1 MAEAVA
7 AGVSETSAEVVI
19 KRATGMI
26 VSVLQARRRTPRFAA
41 PKRSHWTNPEIECA
55 HPGHSVM
62 NDFETQINN
71 VDAGSAVDKY
81 TFGPPSRL
89 GPASV
94 ETTTRSSTERR
105 VTRPIKWLFFVSG
118 LFAVAISLS
127 GCKDAIAVSAV
138 QPADVDV
145 APVLVKP
152 IRYWDEFNGRISA
165 IGSVEI
171 RPRVS
176 GYVDRVAYREGD
188 EVRRGDL
195 LFAID
200 PRPYQAV
207 VDSAT
212 ARLERARATARLAQ
226 ARDQRAQALVQTN
239 AVSRDEADIRRATY
253 AQSQADVLDA
263 EAALAVAKLNVQFT
277 EVRAPI
283 DGRVSRAFLTVGN
296 LAVADQSLLT
306 TMVSQ
311 DPVYVYFD
319 VDEHN
324 YLRYRAEA
332 REGRDSATALTAR
345 VGLVNEEGFQHVG
358 KVDFLDNKV
367 DAATGSIRVRATLK
381 NGDRTFT
388 PGLYARVQVSSDS
401 EVQATLIDD
410 KAVLT
415 DQDRKYVYVLSPEGT
430 AQRRDIKPGRTSDGL
445 RVVESGLMPGDKVI
459 IGGLQR
465 IYFSGAPVTP
475 SEVRMES
482 QLSMKVD
489 SQEQRR

>member
-1 MAEAVA
+1 
-7 AGVSETSAEVVI
+7 
-19 KRATGMI
+19 
-26 VSVLQARRRTPRFAA
+26 
-41 PKRSHWTNPEIECA
+41 
-55 HPGHSVM
+55 
-62 NDFETQINN
+62 
-71 VDAGSAVDKY
+71 
-81 TFGPPSRL
+81 
-89 GPASV
+89 
-94 ETTTRSSTERR
+94 
-105 VTRPIKWLFFVSG
+105 
-118 LFAVAISLS
+118 
-127 GCKDAIAVSAV
+127 
-138 QPADVDV
+138 
-145 APVLVKP
+145 
-152 IRYWDEFNGRISA
+152 
-165 IGSVEI
+165 
-171 RPRVS
+171 
-176 GYVDRVAYREGD
+176 
-188 EVRRGDL
+188 
-195 LFAID
+195 
-200 PRPYQAV
+200 
-207 VDSAT
+207 
-212 ARLERARATARLAQ
+212 LAQ